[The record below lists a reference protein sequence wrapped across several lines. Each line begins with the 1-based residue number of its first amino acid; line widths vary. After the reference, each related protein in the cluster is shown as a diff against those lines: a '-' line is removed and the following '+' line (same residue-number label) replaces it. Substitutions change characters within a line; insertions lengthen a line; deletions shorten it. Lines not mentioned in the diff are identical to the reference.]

1 MKTGNLVTSPDSKF
15 IHPDLH
21 IYTYIIILSD
31 FIMFVMTV
39 E

>member
-1 MKTGNLVTSPDSKF
+1 MKTGNLVTPPDLKF

-21 IYTYIIILSD
+21 IYTYIILSD